1 MTPDPPESRTTRRAR
16 SARPRGAAGIGGSPD
31 QIQDA
36 YLKRA
41 IAEIG
46 ALNDEI
52 LGCERCGAE
61 GTLPVMSSGSP
72 QAQIMLVKWSASL
85 AERQEGVAF
94 FGRAGTAILKSVQ
107 RLGIDPLD
115 LYGTLCVKCRHEDPG
130 AVADLSTAWL
140 SRELQIVLPKL
151 VVAMGPRALEA
162 LNRLDYPLSEPL
174 RPEPGAVQ
182 RFTPTIEAIFVPDID
197 ESLDE
202 QGAKR
207 AFWAAFRAIGDWHEA
222 QPPY

>member
-16 SARPRGAAGIGGSPD
+16 SARPRGAAGLGGSPD

-52 LGCERCGAE
+52 LGCGRCGEE

-72 QAQIMLVKWSASL
+72 QGQIMLVKWSASL

-115 LYGTLCVKCRHEDPG
+115 LYGTLCVKCRHEDPDS
-130 AVADLSTAWL
+130 VADLMPSWL

-151 VVAMGPRALEA
+151 VVPMGPLALDA
-162 LNRLDYPLSEPL
+162 LNRLDFPLGEPL
-174 RPEPGAVQ
+174 RAEPGAVQ
-182 RFTPTIEAIFVPDID
+182 RFTPTIDAIYVPDID